1 MVGEARRSVLMD
13 LLKAIDAQMYEE
25 GLPAEMRMTHSTFY
39 HQSKTEIMD
48 KASLTNDSTLLSDIP
63 RSVRKSTTIQQF
75 TQKVKNK
82 LFYTENGDGE
92 NVLLKDVEI
101 DAQEREESAE
111 REPSPQIRITL
122 MSSGFIER
130 INLSPIQ
137 VISEMPLTKIYTLF
151 HILKPQNVYV
161 TKYSRLIGVIN
172 EVSLLKR
179 EFATQQTA
187 KGARMCCLKCNKLCR
202 DCKDSICCCCS

>member
-1 MVGEARRSVLMD
+1 MD
-13 LLKAIDAQMYEE
+13 LLKTIDGRMYEE
-25 GLPAEMRMTHSTFY
+25 GLPAEMRMTHLTFY
-39 HQSKTEIMD
+39 NQSKTEIMD
-48 KASLTNDSTLLSDIP
+48 KASLLNDSTLLHDIP
-63 RSVRKSTTIQQF
+63 RSVRKSTTIQMF
-75 TQKVKNK
+75 TAKVKNK
-82 LFYTENGDGE
+82 LFYTENGNENGDNQIGDGTD
-92 NVLLKDVEI
+92 VLLKDVEM
-101 DAQEREESAE
+101 DMVREETE
-111 REPSPQIRITL
+111 SPEESEHKIRTTL

-172 EVSLLKR
+172 EVNLLKR

-187 KGARMCCLKCNKLCR
+187 TGARMCALKCNKLCR
-202 DCKDSICCCCS
+202 DCRDFICCCCS

>member
-1 MVGEARRSVLMD
+1 MD
-13 LLKAIDAQMYEE
+13 LLKTIDSSIYEK
-25 GLPAEMRMTHSTFY
+25 GLPAQMRMTHLTFY
-39 HQSKTEIMD
+39 NQSKTEIMD
-48 KASLTNDSTLLSDIP
+48 KASVLNDSTLLSDIP

-75 TQKVKNK
+75 TQRVKSK
-82 LFYTENGDGE
+82 LFYSESEQNGNDSD
-92 NVLLKDVEI
+92 VLLRDIEMQI
-101 DAQEREESAE
+101 EEEEREESPDK
-111 REPSPQIRITL
+111 EPEPKIRVTL

-172 EVSLLKR
+172 EVQLLNR
-179 EFATQQTA
+179 EFKTQKASKQN
-187 KGARMCCLKCNKLCR
+187 CLKCN
-202 DCKDSICCCCS
+202 